1 MDGAMT
7 KPPLGGPATGS
18 NSTDPVM
25 NGVPRSVLTDGAGVI
40 IRLLVG
46 PANRND
52 RRLLEETHESR
63 RIPPPPDTSQHMCL
77 DRGCDYPGIPR
88 IVDEWTQ
95 TASLREVA
103 VLPEA
108 VLQRRVKSALRQLVQ
123 S

>member
-1 MDGAMT
+1 
-7 KPPLGGPATGS
+7 
-18 NSTDPVM
+18 
-25 NGVPRSVLTDGAGVI
+25 
-40 IRLLVG
+40 
-46 PANRND
+46 
-52 RRLLEETHESR
+52 
-63 RIPPPPDTSQHMCL
+63 MCL

-95 TASLREVA
+95 TTSLREVA